1 MKDSVGR
8 QNEKQQNKAEKKKS
22 RQNVPGRSGEELQ
35 RQRKSKKCLELFLT
49 FFKIGAFTFGGGYAM
64 VSLIQQE
71 TAERK
76 KWVSQEDILDM
87 LAIAESTPGPIAINS
102 ATFVGFK
109 RAGFW
114 GALSATFGVVLPCFV
129 IISILSYFIRE
140 IKDLKPVVYA
150 FQGIRVGII
159 VSIGRA
165 VLSMWKSCKRNWFF
179 YLLFFGAFLAAALT
193 EINVILLILA
203 GAVAGIALTFAQG
216 KMKKEGK

>member
-1 MKDSVGR
+1 M
-8 QNEKQQNKAEKKKS
+8 
-22 RQNVPGRSGEELQ
+22 ELQ
-35 RQRKSKKCLELFLT
+35 ELSRSRKCLELFLT

-71 TAERK
+71 IAERK

-114 GALSATFGVVLPCFV
+114 GALSATFGVVLPSFV

-140 IKDLKPVVYA
+140 VKDFKPVEYA
-150 FQGIRVGII
+150 FQGIRVGIVI
-159 VSIGRA
+159 LIGKA
-165 VLSMWKSCKRNWFF
+165 VLSMWKSCKHNWFF
-179 YLLFFGAFLAAALT
+179 YVLAFGAFLVAALT
-193 EINVILLILA
+193 NVNVILLILA
-203 GAVAGIALTFAQG
+203 GAVAGIALTLAQG
-216 KMKKEGK
+216 KMRKEEK

>member
-1 MKDSVGR
+1 MPKEIVGEKGDVKR
-8 QNEKQQNKAEKKKS
+8 TMEDRGEKQNGEKGSMAKQSASEKNGEKCS
-22 RQNVPGRSGEELQ
+22 AAKQGVSEKNVVERSEANPQ
-35 RQRKSKKCLELFLT
+35 KQRKSKKCLELFLT

-114 GALSATFGVVLPCFV
+114 GALSATFG
-129 IISILSYFIRE
+129 
-140 IKDLKPVVYA
+140 
-150 FQGIRVGII
+150 
-159 VSIGRA
+159 
-165 VLSMWKSCKRNWFF
+165 
-179 YLLFFGAFLAAALT
+179 GA
-193 EINVILLILA
+193 
-203 GAVAGIALTFAQG
+203 GSS
-216 KMKKEGK
+216 